1 MMMNYFP
8 ISAHI
13 NYLLRSGL
21 IKNKIYSG
29 DQTLWT
35 PARAA
40 ITVKTRPH
48 QLESWPALTRADQ
61 SWPEWRTDRWI
72 TTLSCLQSADD
83 DLFTPSHLSFDVK
96 NLKID
101 GPLLSEAV
109 WSNVF
114 MLNINI
120 QVLLLLMISQY
131 KELFLVFL
139 SIRIIFSLVATICSA
154 KKCSNSTIIIA
165 MLT

>member
-35 PARAA
+35 PGPSSNYSKNQ
-40 ITVKTRPH
+40 TT
-48 QLESWPALTRADQ
+48 PAGELTSADQ

>member
-1 MMMNYFP
+1 MLFWCWPCTATCYCHQISKDNSVMLLWHYARSLEQYLDHVSLGLYSYKWHKVYSLSSVYGFIAMMNYFP

-35 PARAA
+35 SGPSSNYSKNQTTPAG
-40 ITVKTRPH
+40 
-48 QLESWPALTRADQ
+48 ELTSADQ

-83 DLFTPSHLSFDVK
+83 DLFTASHLSFDVK

-101 GPLLSEAV
+101 GPLL
-109 WSNVF
+109 F
-114 MLNINI
+114 
-120 QVLLLLMISQY
+120 
-131 KELFLVFL
+131 
-139 SIRIIFSLVATICSA
+139 
-154 KKCSNSTIIIA
+154 
-165 MLT
+165 

>member
-61 SWPEWRTDRWI
+61 SDGRTDG
-72 TTLSCLQSADD
+72 LQHYPVFSPLMMTSSQLTA
-83 DLFTPSHLSFDVK
+83 SHLSFDVK

-114 MLNINI
+114 MLNINK